1 MSDPA
6 LRTLIL
12 AVPGTQDTHELDVDS
27 IRAGVARG
35 EIPLDNWA
43 WSPSR
48 NEWLPLAQLPE
59 FAEGPAVPAAP
70 VVVAAP
76 VAVIQD
82 TPMVRVAQATPVA
95 QAAPVRVAT
104 PAHVPA
110 ARQVTAQAAPGKMAA
125 TYYSK
130 PIVEHREFPIFKIL
144 FTILGIVIVGLI
156 GVNYFLVDQPFRA
169 ALAKTSFSNIQA
181 HAHLGA
187 FAQPN
192 TMLIHIVPNPA
203 LTDDNFADFLTALAQ
218 SAPRT
223 VIAGKSITTLGL
235 TSKWLSQYVITSD
248 DWDGF
253 ADMSGYS
260 LEEKKKY
267 VLEHLEQADGSPIYV
282 VKRNQKPDVQLANQ
296 NAAWDALVRDF
307 NGHGA

>member
-1 MSDPA
+1 
-6 LRTLIL
+6 
-12 AVPGTQDTHELDVDS
+12 
-27 IRAGVARG
+27 
-35 EIPLDNWA
+35 
-43 WSPSR
+43 
-48 NEWLPLAQLPE
+48 
-59 FAEGPAVPAAP
+59 
-70 VVVAAP
+70 
-76 VAVIQD
+76 
-82 TPMVRVAQATPVA
+82 
-95 QAAPVRVAT
+95 
-104 PAHVPA
+104 
-110 ARQVTAQAAPGKMAA
+110 MAA

-282 VKRNQKPDVQLANQ
+282 VKPKPEARRPVGEPERGLGRACAAISTATAPKLA
-296 NAAWDALVRDF
+296 ARRSARARCLAF
-307 NGHGA
+307 PIITTGLAG

>member
-1 MSDPA
+1 MSDA
-6 LRTLIL
+6 VLRTLIL
-12 AVPGTQDTHELDVDS
+12 AVPGTQDTHVLDLDN

-35 EIPLDNWA
+35 EIAPDNWA

-59 FAEGPAVPAAP
+59 YAEVPVAAILPIVAAP
-70 VVVAAP
+70 VV
-76 VAVIQD
+76 
-82 TPMVRVAQATPVA
+82 VA
-95 QAAPVRVAT
+95 QAAPVRVVSS
-104 PAHVPA
+104 AHIPA
-110 ARQVTAQAAPGKMAA
+110 ARQVTAQAAPGNMAA

-130 PIVEHREFPIFKIL
+130 PIEEHREFPIFKVL
-144 FTILGIVIVGLI
+144 FTVLGLLIVALI
-156 GVNYFLVDQPFRA
+156 CVNYFLVDQPFRA

-192 TMLIHIVPNPA
+192 TMLIHIVPNAA

-260 LEEKKKY
+260 LEEKKKF
-267 VLEHLEQADGSPIYV
+267 VLEHLEQADGAPIYV
-282 VKRNQKPDVQLANQ
+282 VKRNEKPDVQLANQ
-296 NAAWDALVRDF
+296 NAAWDELVRDF
-307 NGHGA
+307 NGHGV